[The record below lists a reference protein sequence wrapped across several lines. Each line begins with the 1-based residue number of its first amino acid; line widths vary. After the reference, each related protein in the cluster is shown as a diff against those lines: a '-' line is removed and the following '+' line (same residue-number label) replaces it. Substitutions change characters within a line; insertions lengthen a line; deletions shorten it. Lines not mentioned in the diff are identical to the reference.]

1 MGGGRERGK
10 KDKQTSSNRRGGGGG
25 EGMKGVCV
33 CLSVCLSV
41 TTLSATSIVSTLKKR
56 YVEVYLGFSRFLTPG
71 FWINPSV

>member
-1 MGGGRERGK
+1 MGGGEREGRK
-10 KDKQTSSNRRGGGGG
+10 INRHRLIEGGGGG